1 MRRDARTRAAV
12 CEEPLMESGWCP
24 SGRGLG
30 FRSRPEAGSPSN
42 DAALPGASDIHYVPL
57 VMNIEIT
64 PKKSDGVERLLQISV
79 PIETVR
85 AAEDKAARR
94 YATSVRLP
102 GFRPG
107 KAPPAMVKKKFADA
121 IRQETLES
129 LVQEAYKEVLER
141 EQLKLASQPHVHD
154 VKFGE
159 NEPLTF
165 ELHLEVRPD
174 IPLARTQGFRVQR
187 TERTV
192 TDEQVRDQI
201 EQLRDQRATWAPV
214 EDRAAPG
221 DMVNVVLA
229 TSDETGAMPEGKPY
243 PLVLGA
249 GQAIAGIEELIMEA
263 RPGETVERPVRWP
276 EDFPDEAQRSQMKT
290 VRVTVQDVKRKTV
303 PELDDAFAREVG
315 DFDSMDAL
323 TKAVRD
329 DLEANA
335 ERETESEIRQRLL
348 DDIIGANPF
357 EVPPSWVSQLVEA
370 YGNAY
375 QVPESEKE
383 KFAAEFRPMA
393 ERQVRRDLVIDT
405 VAERE
410 NLTATEADLDD
421 RIAETASKRGAD
433 PGQLYASLQK
443 AGRLKELERS
453 ITEDK
458 VFKWLLERNTVE

>member
-1 MRRDARTRAAV
+1 
-12 CEEPLMESGWCP
+12 
-24 SGRGLG
+24 
-30 FRSRPEAGSPSN
+30 
-42 DAALPGASDIHYVPL
+42 
-57 VMNIEIT
+57 MNIEIT

-79 PIETVR
+79 PVETVR
-85 AAEDKAARR
+85 DAEEKAARR
-94 YATSVRLP
+94 YATRVRLP

-107 KAPPAMVKKKFADA
+107 KAPAAMIKKKFADA

-129 LVQEAYKEVLER
+129 LVQEAYKEVVER

-165 ELHLEVRPD
+165 ELHFEVRPD
-174 IPLARTQGFRVQR
+174 IALARTQGFRVQR
-187 TERTV
+187 TERHV
-192 TDEQVRDQI
+192 TDEQVR
-201 EQLRDQRATWAPV
+201 EQVEQVREQRATWTPV
-214 EDRAAPG
+214 EDRPAEG
-221 DMVNVVLA
+221 DMVTVVLA
-229 TSDETGAMPEGKPY
+229 TADDSGAIPEGKQY

-249 GQAIAGIEELIMEA
+249 GQAIPGIEELIMEA
-263 RPGETVERPVRWP
+263 RPGQTIERPVKWP
-276 EDFPDEAQRSQMKT
+276 EDFPDESQRSKTKT
-290 VRVTVQDVKRKTV
+290 VRVTLQDVKRKTL

-315 DFDSMDAL
+315 DFDSIDAL
-323 TKAVRD
+323 RKAVRD
-329 DLEANA
+329 DLESNA
-335 ERETESEIRQRLL
+335 QRETESEIRQRLL
-348 DDIIGANPF
+348 DDIIGANQF
-357 EVPPSWVSQLVEA
+357 DVPPSWVSQLVEA
-370 YGNAY
+370 YANAY

-383 KFAAEFRPMA
+383 KFASEFRPMA

-410 NLTATEADLDD
+410 SLTATEADLDD

-458 VFKWLLERNTVE
+458 VFKWLLDRNTVE